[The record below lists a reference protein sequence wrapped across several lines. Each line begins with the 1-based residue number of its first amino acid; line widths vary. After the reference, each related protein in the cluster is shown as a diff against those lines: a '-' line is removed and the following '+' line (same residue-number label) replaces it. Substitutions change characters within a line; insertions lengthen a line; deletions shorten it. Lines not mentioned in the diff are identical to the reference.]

1 MTNIRE
7 EDSEERSSQQSSP
20 GTNSFQS
27 SNTSS
32 QSSESEVVPSP
43 QVTQEGAET
52 QLMVENPEDGDEGD
66 Q

>member
-32 QSSESEVVPSP
+32 QSSQSEEVPSP
-43 QVTQEGAET
+43 QVTQDGAET
-52 QLMVENPEDGDEGD
+52 QLMIENPEDVGEGN